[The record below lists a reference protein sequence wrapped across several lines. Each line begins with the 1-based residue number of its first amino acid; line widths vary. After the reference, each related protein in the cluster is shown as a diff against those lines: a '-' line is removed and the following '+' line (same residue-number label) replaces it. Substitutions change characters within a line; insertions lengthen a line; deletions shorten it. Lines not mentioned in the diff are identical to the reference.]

1 MRRTPLESGR
11 GRLRRGNQDVAS
23 SRSLDGSLTVGVD
36 GDNRSGACIGTA
48 AFDDPGSRAGFM
60 CATGGTGA
68 TFDDLLGG
76 GAGIAA
82 GFIETDRRSPHGRCS
97 EAIKVRKDLQK
108 EVEKI
113 DKGLVSV
120 GVETRSISKMLG
132 SRNRECAPASKK
144 PCMSTR
150 QSILGF
156 SNGKKSLGRC
166 GLGSAT
172 NGRPGPS
179 MRGKAKCRQG

>member
-1 MRRTPLESGR
+1 M
-11 GRLRRGNQDVAS
+11 
-23 SRSLDGSLTVGVD
+23 D

-48 AFDDPGSRAGFM
+48 AFDDPGSRAGEGDAGAGFR

-97 EAIKVRKDLQK
+97 EAMKVRRDLQK
-108 EVEKI
+108 GVEKI

-132 SRNRECAPASKK
+132 SRAEGHKNKECAPASEN
-144 PCMSTR
+144 PYMSTR

-156 SNGKKSLGRC
+156 SNCRKSLGRC